1 MYKKMKQTETIE
13 EPISNNQPLSE
24 NTDQWDLIIKPQ
36 SSLFDIPWADIW
48 RYRDLLVMFVKRDVI
63 TVYKQT
69 VLGPIW
75 FVVQPILTTAIYIVV
90 FGNIA
95 EISTDSLP

>member
-13 EPISNNQPLSE
+13 TPITTNQTLSE
-24 NTDQWDLIIKPQ
+24 NTEQWDLIIKPQ
-36 SSLFDIPWADIW
+36 SSLLDIPWADIW

-69 VLGPIW
+69 VLGPDL
-75 FVVQPILTTAIYIVV
+75 VCGTTNFNYSYLHC
-90 FGNIA
+90 GLR
-95 EISTDSLP
+95 EHC